1 MSEPPVEPPVD
12 GSVPDTGAAL
22 PVPIDSPAAST
33 GVVGTDPQILPPSAE
48 G

>member
-1 MSEPPVEPPVD
+1 MSELPMEPPLD

-22 PVPIDSPAAST
+22 PVPIDSPAANT
-33 GVVGTDPQILPPSAE
+33 GVAGTDPQILPPSTE